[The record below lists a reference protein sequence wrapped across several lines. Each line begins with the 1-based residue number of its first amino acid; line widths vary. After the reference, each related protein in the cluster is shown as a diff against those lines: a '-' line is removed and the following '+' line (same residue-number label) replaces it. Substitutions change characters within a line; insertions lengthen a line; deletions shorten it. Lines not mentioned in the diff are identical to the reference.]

1 MNQTNEYS
9 KSYLETMSKWYKH
22 SFILAVFLMMS
33 LLFLQGCGSSGFML
47 GSSKQQQYIPSEIPL
62 YEIHKQLKT
71 QSPPRSF
78 SGKGTL
84 LFSAPGHSERLSF
97 EYYVNQDRE
106 VYELKSRIGIP
117 VATIE
122 IQGDSVLFLDRIELR
137 AIRWHKHTPPLS
149 APGLIPPIR
158 LYELLHYEDWIIQAE
173 DVNQST
179 RDIRFTIPS
188 FGYVYVELETYAL
201 SGLYYNSAY
210 DPTTQKRLE
219 EVWKLQVNDRKNY
232 NNSPIARTF
241 SIENETHKSQLFV
254 KLVELQFN
262 ESVTPSPITIP
273 SNYTQTR

>member
-1 MNQTNEYS
+1 M
-9 KSYLETMSKWYKH
+9 
-22 SFILAVFLMMS
+22 
-33 LLFLQGCGSSGFML
+33 
-47 GSSKQQQYIPSEIPL
+47 
-62 YEIHKQLKT
+62 
-71 QSPPRSF
+71 
-78 SGKGTL
+78 
-84 LFSAPGHSERLSF
+84 LFSAPGQSERLSF
-97 EYYVNQDRE
+97 EYYVNQYRE

-122 IQGDSVLFLDRIELR
+122 IQGDSVLFLDHIELR